1 MIKIERKWKDILEPV
16 RKKSSGMDFSGFW
29 FFFIFFSPVLLEM
42 TLSGMDRAAP
52 EASGHIKG

>member
-16 RKKSSGMDFSGFW
+16 RKKSSGMDFSVFWGFVP
-29 FFFIFFSPVLLEM
+29 PVLLEM
-42 TLSGMDRAAP
+42 TLSGIDRAAP